1 MRHCLDRLACI
12 APQSP
17 ARRYRQISRV
27 LARHGLGF
35 FISVAGLERFVP
47 LQRIFNRGYEQPL
60 SRPEHVRRA
69 LEELGPT
76 FIKLGQIVST
86 RADLLPVAYQVEL
99 AKLQDAA
106 PPLKAGVVTSVI
118 ESEFDRPVDA
128 VFGSFDPVPL
138 AAASIG
144 QVHAATLRDGTLVVV
159 KVQRP
164 GVVDQIEQDLQ
175 ILRNLAANASR
186 RWPVAEEYDVVGLVH
201 EFAHT
206 LRAETDYIQ
215 EGRNAERFAENF
227 AGDDSIH
234 FPNVFWEET
243 TSRVLTLERIDGI
256 KVDDLAALDVAG
268 VDRRQVAMNGARM
281 VLKMVFRDRFF
292 HADPH
297 PGNFFIQPGERI
309 GVVDFGMVGTV
320 GPRIQEQLVW
330 TLLAF
335 TSEDPDRQ
343 VDALFEL
350 GVAGRHIDRAALKRD
365 VEHLRARYYGRPVGE
380 IAIRPVV
387 NDVLGVVRRHRL
399 HLPAGYALLLKT
411 VLMHES
417 LVTRLD
423 PSFEFTAVLVPY
435 ARGMMVRHFSPL
447 GWGRSLGQAG
457 IDLAR
462 LGIELPQQLRR
473 LLSSLERGDTEFAI
487 RPSGFDPILRRVER
501 TMNRVVLGI
510 LAAAFVIALAVLL
523 SAYHVRSDPQIGVV
537 LIVGFVLASVL
548 GIYVA
553 WSILRSGRP

>member
-1 MRHCLDRLACI
+1 M
-12 APQSP
+12 
-17 ARRYRQISRV
+17 
-27 LARHGLGF
+27 
-35 FISVAGLERFVP
+35 
-47 LQRIFNRGYEQPL
+47 
-60 SRPEHVRRA
+60 
-69 LEELGPT
+69 
-76 FIKLGQIVST
+76 
-86 RADLLPVAYQVEL
+86 
-99 AKLQDAA
+99 
-106 PPLKAGVVTSVI
+106 
-118 ESEFDRPVDA
+118 
-128 VFGSFDPVPL
+128 
-138 AAASIG
+138 
-144 QVHAATLRDGTLVVV
+144 
-159 KVQRP
+159 
-164 GVVDQIEQDLQ
+164 
-175 ILRNLAANASR
+175 
-186 RWPVAEEYDVVGLVH
+186 
-201 EFAHT
+201 
-206 LRAETDYIQ
+206 
-215 EGRNAERFAENF
+215 
-227 AGDDSIH
+227 
-234 FPNVFWEET
+234 FWDET
-243 TSRVLTLERIDGI
+243 TNRVLTLERIDGI
-256 KVDDLAALDVAG
+256 KVDDLAGLDAAG
-268 VDRRQVAMNGARM
+268 LDRRRVAMNGAQM

-297 PGNFFIQPGERI
+297 PGNFFIQPDERI

-320 GPRIQEQLVW
+320 GSRIQDQLVW

-411 VLMHES
+411 VLMHEN
-417 LVTRLD
+417 LVTHLD

-435 ARGMMVRHFSPL
+435 ARRMMVRHFSPL
-447 GWGRSLGQAG
+447 GWGRSVGQAG

-501 TMNRVVLGI
+501 TANRLVLGI

-523 SAYHVRSDPQIGVV
+523 SAYHVRSDAQIGAV
-537 LIVGFVLASVL
+537 LVIGFVLASVL